1 MLYEKLGK
9 HKKLC
14 MCVWVVLV
22 TEYFAILGEMVTRR
36 GEDRMKK
43 GGGWNKQLRN
53 SDTCYYQS
61 KQ

>member
-1 MLYEKLGK
+1 
-9 HKKLC
+9 